1 VTAGVGCAKN
11 SRKDTGTIRC
21 TKNRENAQ
29 LNMPMPKRMHQ
40 TVPMFLAQTFPS
52 RGWRASVVAWT
63 SWSLFAVSQA
73 SAGAP
78 PVQSPARAFQMIDA
92 VCDVDGT
99 ETGPKGQFICQYVC
113 RDRDHT
119 KLAIVYS
126 NSGSGQCRS
135 PISRKIKQFDKSG
148 SP

>member
-1 VTAGVGCAKN
+1 MLFAIGQEAAVAAPV
-11 SRKDTGTIRC
+11 
-21 TKNRENAQ
+21 
-29 LNMPMPKRMHQ
+29 PMP
-40 TVPMFLAQTFPS
+40 
-52 RGWRASVVAWT
+52 
-63 SWSLFAVSQA
+63 
-73 SAGAP
+73 
-78 PVQSPARAFQMIDA
+78 ARSFQMIDA

-113 RDRDHT
+113 RNRDHT

-135 PISRKIKQFDKSG
+135 PINRTIKQYDKSS